1 MRAVSIGI
9 RRNNVHA
16 ERNVQLE
23 NVAGGNDATHFSAFE
38 KVDTTTL
45 DHSDDGECKMS
56 RSLVIFTLED
66 HPH

>member
-9 RRNNVHA
+9 RRNYVHA

-45 DHSDDGECKMS
+45 DHSDDRME
-56 RSLVIFTLED
+56 R
-66 HPH
+66 